1 MATGHLMG
9 FEEEFTKRMFKVVKL
24 FDRTLDRL
32 VILPIF
38 PVSYPRLQHHYL
50 GYLGRALLIFRD
62 RAVAAVQSEV
72 QHVADT
78 RWRDSA

>member
-1 MATGHLMG
+1 MG

-38 PVSYPRLQHHYL
+38 PVSYPRLQL
-50 GYLGRALLIFRD
+50 PWLPWPSSIDLQRPGGGR
-62 RAVAAVQSEV
+62 
-72 QHVADT
+72 
-78 RWRDSA
+78 SAK

>member
-1 MATGHLMG
+1 
-9 FEEEFTKRMFKVVKL
+9 MFKVVKL

-50 GYLGRALLIFRD
+50 GYLGELY
-62 RAVAAVQSEV
+62 
-72 QHVADT
+72 
-78 RWRDSA
+78 

>member
-1 MATGHLMG
+1 MAPTNHNLNTYMATGHINLIG

-62 RAVAAVQSEV
+62 RAVATS
-72 QHVADT
+72 
-78 RWRDSA
+78 SAK

>member
-50 GYLGRALLIFRD
+50 GYLGELY
-62 RAVAAVQSEV
+62 
-72 QHVADT
+72 
-78 RWRDSA
+78 